1 MIAKSYSVKLLQA
14 VFGGDLEAVSKLGYP
29 KCSGYCRG
37 YSSGYRT
44 SPDIMLLLD
53 IDIAQFTLHCIHAS
67 HPGEYQML
75 KAKYRD
81 GRQQSR
87 NELNRALRVFR
98 SRFQIESASH
108 QMPMSAV

>member
-1 MIAKSYSVKLLQA
+1 MLAKAYSVKLIQA

-29 KCSGYCRG
+29 TCSGYCRS

-44 SPDIMLLLD
+44 SPDVLWRLD
-53 IDIAQFTLHCIHAS
+53 VDIAQFTLHCIHAS
-67 HPGEYQML
+67 HPDEYQML

-87 NELNRALRVFR
+87 NELNRALRRFR
-98 SRFQIESASH
+98 SEFQIQAYNH
-108 QMPMSAV
+108 GQPMSAV